1 MLRIESVGSIWLID
15 EDLKRY
21 MRMPKTEKPR
31 EPKPYYDQHE
41 SLDDLV
47 WHSYS
52 RWFTGNGWLRIVLSD
67 GDAIAAPLAHHHSGV
82 PDDVWIAPR
91 WHGDA
96 LVTRGAS

>member
-1 MLRIESVGSIWLID
+1 MIRVESVGSIWLFD

-21 MRMPKTEKPR
+21 MRMPKTEAPR
-31 EPKPYYDQHE
+31 ERKPYYDQHE

-47 WHSYS
+47 WHEYA
-52 RWFTGNGWLRIVLSD
+52 RYLVRDGWLRIILTD
-67 GDAIAAPLAHHHSGV
+67 ADAIVAPIARPGSGV

-96 LVTRGAS
+96 FTMRGAR